1 MTAVPPA
8 NPHTLLEDAQ
18 ALFIGTLLVASG
30 VVMFKTAGLLTGGT
44 AGLTFLLHYLTQRP
58 FGLLFVL
65 ANLPFFWLALRRM
78 GGAFTLK
85 TFVAIGLLAV
95 MTEGAPQ
102 VLHFDVLHP
111 LVAAIL
117 GGFTMG
123 VGFLILFR
131 HRASLGGF
139 NVLALY
145 LQDKLGWPAGK
156 VLLAIDATVLL
167 GAFFAVP
174 PERVAASLIGVL
186 ALNLTITMNHK
197 RGRYISF

>member
-1 MTAVPPA
+1 
-8 NPHTLLEDAQ
+8 
-18 ALFIGTLLVASG
+18 
-30 VVMFKTAGLLTGGT
+30 
-44 AGLTFLLHYLTQRP
+44 
-58 FGLLFVL
+58 
-65 ANLPFFWLALRRM
+65 
-78 GGAFTLK
+78 
-85 TFVAIGLLAV
+85 

-156 VLLAIDATVLL
+156 VLLAIDAAVLL